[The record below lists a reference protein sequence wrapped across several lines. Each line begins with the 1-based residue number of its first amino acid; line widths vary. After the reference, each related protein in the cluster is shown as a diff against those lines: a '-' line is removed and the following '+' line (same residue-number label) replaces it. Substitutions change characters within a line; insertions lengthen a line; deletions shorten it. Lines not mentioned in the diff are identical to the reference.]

1 MYEYEPHLRCQI
13 MAETEGGEVSI
24 YGKWGEFLFLERHKE
39 EFLQLDQHHVSDIKV
54 SELKSQSLRYSLAAV
69 SLSLF

>member
-1 MYEYEPHLRCQI
+1 M
-13 MAETEGGEVSI
+13 SI